1 MPGPDGNLRVL
12 TVDLAEALHGRWRAR
27 TADVDVVRVRDV
39 PPHAG
44 AELRAA
50 GFAVTSMFL
59 TWAAALRESEEEFV
73 ARLAAKQQRSIR
85 DSRRTADRSGTRIQ
99 AVPMTAAALE
109 EFLAVYE
116 DQVGRMP
123 TGVAFARQRQG
134 HLLADTAAHRL
145 ITARQDGV
153 LVGGC
158 VCRLHKDFAMIR
170 ISFAATRPDARAA
183 GLTRAM
189 YMAAAQ
195 HGRDLGLDWISLGSD
210 PSLYGALTQPGLFAF
225 KARLGFVPIPT
236 RCFDPGDPGA
246 VDIAQ
251 AVLTMRALTDP
262 ALLLSYATPD
272 GPTRHWHWSDPPAWN
287 LQVLSTRPDVDPR
300 PYHAPFVRRSDVQV
314 LPTVPR
320 PLDHRAA

>member
-12 TVDLAEALHGRWRAR
+12 TVDLAEALHGRWRA
-27 TADVDVVRVRDV
+27 ADVDLVRVREV
-39 PPHAG
+39 PPEAG
-44 AELRAA
+44 AQLRAA
-50 GFAVTSMFL
+50 GFTVTSMFV
-59 TWAAALRESEEEFV
+59 TWAAALRDSEEEFL
-73 ARLAAKQQRSIR
+73 ARLAAKQQRSVR
-85 DSRRTADRSGTRIQ
+85 DSQRAAERSGTRIQ
-99 AVPMTAAALE
+99 VVPVTAAALE
-109 EFLAVYE
+109 EFLQVYE
-116 DQVGRMP
+116 DHMGRMP
-123 TGVAFARQRQG
+123 TGVAFARQRQQ
-134 HLLADTAAHRL
+134 HLLADAAAHRL
-145 ITARQDGV
+145 VTARRDGV

-158 VCRLHKDFAMIR
+158 LCRLHEDFAMIR

-189 YMAAAQ
+189 YMAAAR

-246 VDIAQ
+246 IDVAH

-262 ALLLSYATPD
+262 ALALSYATPD

-287 LQVLSTRPDVDPR
+287 LHVLSTRPDVDPR
-300 PYHAPFVRRSDVQV
+300 PYHAPFIQRVDVQV
-314 LPTVPR
+314 LPAPN
-320 PLDHRAA
+320 HRAA